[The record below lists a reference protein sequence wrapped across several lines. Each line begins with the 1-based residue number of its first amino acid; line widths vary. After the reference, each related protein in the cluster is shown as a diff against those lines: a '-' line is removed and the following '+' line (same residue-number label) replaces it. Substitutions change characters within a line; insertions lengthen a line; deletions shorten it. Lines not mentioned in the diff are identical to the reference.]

1 MNFELNF
8 FEVFAECSIAL
19 AGFGAIH
26 AVLRGATTPRGVFR
40 AWVVVAHSILSF
52 VLSIV
57 PLLLALTF
65 SSDELLWRYASIF
78 GVVGASMSVYSSIV
92 IDIRMTR
99 SGHPPQTMKSV
110 RTAQL
115 MSIMSAIVMLA
126 NFAGWPWQSGPFL
139 YAVALVLILT
149 SGLIALLHSFL
160 LPVALALEGDGHES
174 LEESHVISN
183 NNGKNV

>member
-1 MNFELNF
+1 MNF
-8 FEVFAECSIAL
+8 FEIFAECSIAL

-26 AVLRGATTPRGVFR
+26 AVLKGATTPRGVFR
-40 AWVVVAHSILSF
+40 AWVVVAHGILSF

-78 GVVGASMSVYSSIV
+78 GVVGASMSVYSSIA

-99 SGHPPQTMKSV
+99 AGHPPQTIMSV

-115 MSIMSAIVMLA
+115 MSIVSTIVMFA

-149 SGLIALLHSFL
+149 SGLIALLHSFI
-160 LPVALALEGDGHES
+160 LPVALALEGDGHEP
-174 LEESHVISN
+174 LEESHVTSN
-183 NNGKNV
+183 NSDRNE